1 MDNPR
6 KRNRAFL
13 PRQHDHGD
21 CPATALEDARAVC
34 VDRGVRLT
42 PTRQR
47 VLEILWQNRR
57 PLGAY
62 EILKVL
68 SGEGYCSSPPTAYRA
83 LEFLVSHGL
92 VHRLPSLNA
101 FVGCSR
107 PGHSGAAQ
115 FLLCTACGMAAEIND
130 SGIESAIERGA
141 AARAST
147 AGTKPSRSAGSA
159 RIVAGPDRSLKNSR
173 CSSSQCPPAVRGTP
187 PREAHPFQPF
197 RSFEDRH
204 CRRGT
209 LTPTTET
216 GERLERPAFGKR
228 EQSQNA
234 SAWAHGCGPN
244 RSCASRRVSPD
255 KESALNRRSRIRQ
268 RARKHRRGVRQRR
281 GRNGPFALD

>member
-1 MDNPR
+1 MAGRETSGGSLSTLDPGWSRCGVAYLDTRRRRQTDEEGYWDRPTPVSPSGPPESLAQPFEGWAIRRTAVSPTGTRKSNLGVARARRPNGRYWRPHFKDSSR

-13 PRQHDHGD
+13 LRQHDHGD
-21 CPATALEDARAVC
+21 CSATALEDARAVC

-47 VLEILWQNRR
+47 VLEIIWQGRR

-62 EILKVL
+62 EILEVL
-68 SGEGYCSSPPTAYRA
+68 SGEGYCPSPPTVYRA

-141 AARAST
+141 
-147 AGTKPSRSAGSA
+147 
-159 RIVAGPDRSLKNSR
+159 VAEGFDCRDQAVEISGL
-173 CSSSQCPPAVRGTP
+173 CP
-187 PREAHPFQPF
+187 
-197 RSFEDRH
+197 H
-204 CRRGT
+204 CR
-209 LTPTTET
+209 
-216 GERLERPAFGKR
+216 AD
-228 EQSQNA
+228 Q
-234 SAWAHGCGPN
+234 
-244 RSCASRRVSPD
+244 
-255 KESALNRRSRIRQ
+255 
-268 RARKHRRGVRQRR
+268 
-281 GRNGPFALD
+281 